1 MDYEWIA
8 VSILQQLVYENLVN
22 HEMEKEI
29 ISEVMG
35 SSYGGGSGI
44 ERMLEE
50 SPCIEVKCKKLV
62 KSIKKLKDSKEVVS
76 KIMDDI
82 VT

>member
-1 MDYEWIA
+1 MDRERVA
-8 VSILQQLVYENLVN
+8 VIILQQLVYENLVN

-29 ISEVMG
+29 ISEVMR

-50 SPCIEVKCKKLV
+50 SPCIAVKCEKLV

-76 KIMDDI
+76 KIMDGI

>member
-1 MDYEWIA
+1 
-8 VSILQQLVYENLVN
+8 
-22 HEMEKEI
+22 MEKEI

-35 SSYGGGSGI
+35 PNYGGVTGI

-50 SPCIEVKCKKLV
+50 SPCTAVKREKLV